1 VIDHLTSLPSLGHVV
16 GIGHRIVHGGRSF
29 SAFHVIDDRLIDELR
44 ALVPLAPEH
53 LPQAISAIEHF
64 ADAFPSVRGVACF
77 DTAFHSTMPA
87 LARHYPL
94 PKSGH
99 TRDVIRYGF
108 HGLSCESVISTLKS
122 MDESAANGRVIIA
135 HLGNGASMTAL
146 RHAKSIDTTM
156 GFTPTGGLM
165 MGSRTGD
172 LDPGVLIF
180 LSSEQKMTPAEI
192 ADLVNQQAGLKG
204 VSGLTSDVRELLE
217 LAPHNPRAANALDL
231 YCYLARKQLGGL
243 IAVLGGLETLVFTGG
258 VGENAAPIR
267 SGICRNMEFL
277 GLTLDESRNTGNAP
291 VISAVDSAVTVR
303 VIPTDED
310 RVIALHT
317 LSAIGGETDDV
328 SI

>member
-1 VIDHLTSLPSLGHVV
+1 
-16 GIGHRIVHGGRSF
+16 
-29 SAFHVIDDRLIDELR
+29 
-44 ALVPLAPEH
+44 
-53 LPQAISAIEHF
+53 
-64 ADAFPSVRGVACF
+64 
-77 DTAFHSTMPA
+77 
-87 LARHYPL
+87 
-94 PKSGH
+94 
-99 TRDVIRYGF
+99 
-108 HGLSCESVISTLKS
+108 
-122 MDESAANGRVIIA
+122 
-135 HLGNGASMTAL
+135 
-146 RHAKSIDTTM
+146 
-156 GFTPTGGLM
+156 

-317 LSAIGGETDDV
+317 LSVIGGETDDV